1 MAKVLG
7 MKNLERKLLA
17 IPKEIEKDVKI
28 ALVQAANEFADA
40 ARSAALDG
48 HTGQLAKGITVLDVD
63 EVKRGRKRDG
73 AKRTNLRVAVKN
85 KTFYALSVEK
95 GHDLKNKRKGEVIGH
110 VRAYPTFY
118 PTWHAMK
125 SRLRGKISR
134 AATKAA
140 KRVWFK

>member
-17 IPKEIEKDVKI
+17 IPKEIEKDVKV
-28 ALVQAANEFADA
+28 ALMDAANEFADA

-48 HTGQLAKGITVLDVD
+48 HTGQLARGIKVLEVD
-63 EVKRGRKRDG
+63 TVKRGRKRAG
-73 AKRTNLRVAVKN
+73 AKRTNMRVAVKN
-85 KTFYALSVEK
+85 TTFYGLSVEK
-95 GHDLKNKRKGEVIGH
+95 GHALKNRRKGEVIGH
-110 VRAYPTFY
+110 VRGYPTFY

-125 SRLRGKISR
+125 RRLRGKISR

-140 KRVWFK
+140 KRVWFQ